1 MRNLLLKKQGKGQL
15 MIHLRFLAMLSVML
29 IFTISGC
36 GGKATSQSFVRD
48 DVDLGFITRVAVF
61 PFVNN
66 TDDKFAAERAGNIV
80 TTQILHSRIFDV
92 VDMGLV
98 SSALRD
104 EAIDDISLIDTAT
117 MSRLGQR
124 LNVQAFILGSV
135 DHSSQIRRGTIV
147 YPEISMTLRLVDAK
161 ASLVLWQANGQRNG
175 DSVMGRLFGLPPSD
189 AYQITLHLAGDLLET
204 IPGE

>member
-1 MRNLLLKKQGKGQL
+1 

-104 EAIDDISLIDTAT
+104 EAIDDVSLIDTAT

>member
-1 MRNLLLKKQGKGQL
+1 

-29 IFTISGC
+29 IFTMAGC

-104 EAIDDISLIDTAT
+104 EAIDDVSLIDTAT

>member
-66 TDDKFAAERAGNIV
+66 TDDKFATERAGNIV
-80 TTQILHSRIFDV
+80 ITQILHSRIFDV

-104 EAIDDISLIDTAT
+104 EAIDDVSLIDTAT

-135 DHSSQIRRGTIV
+135 DDSSQIRRGTIV

>member
-1 MRNLLLKKQGKGQL
+1 M
-15 MIHLRFLAMLSVML
+15 
-29 IFTISGC
+29 
-36 GGKATSQSFVRD
+36 
-48 DVDLGFITRVAVF
+48 
-61 PFVNN
+61 
-66 TDDKFAAERAGNIV
+66 
-80 TTQILHSRIFDV
+80 
-92 VDMGLV
+92 V

-104 EAIDDISLIDTAT
+104 EAIDDVSLIDTAT

-135 DHSSQIRRGTIV
+135 DDSSQIRRGTIV